1 MYQDEELSLANAW
14 VVSDTTLKMEKC
26 RGLCMGWAGQGQ
38 RQAGVGVG
46 LGAGVGKGKTN

>member
-1 MYQDEELSLANAW
+1 MYQDEELSLGQCLGGVRHN
-14 VVSDTTLKMEKC
+14 SQNGKMP
-26 RGLCMGWAGQGQ
+26 GAVHGWAGQGQ